1 MSETTEKSRRVNT
14 RTLVFTAMM
23 AAVTAVLAQISIPT
37 PWNVPITLQTL
48 AAALC
53 GYLLGKKWGT
63 ASIAVYILIG
73 LVGVP
78 VFAGFR
84 GGVSVIAGVTGGF
97 IWGFLPLAFLC
108 GVGVDIKNKLAAM
121 GLGAAGVAVCHLC
134 GIIQWNVIK
143 GGGFISSFLTVS
155 APYLLK
161 DVISVV
167 AAYFLAQVLR
177 SRINLK
183 A

>member
-1 MSETTEKSRRVNT
+1 MSETTEKRRIST
-14 RTLVFTAMM
+14 RVLVFTAMM

-84 GGVSVIAGVTGGF
+84 GGVSVIVGVTGGF

-108 GVGVDIKNKLAAM
+108 GAGAEIKNRLAAI

-134 GIIQWNVIK
+134 GIIQWNIIK

-155 APYLLK
+155 APYLIK
-161 DVISVV
+161 DILSVIG
-167 AAYFLAQVLR
+167 AYFIARVLR
-177 SRINLK
+177 SRIDLK